1 MLKRIRIDGQWIAC
15 VNKREA
21 KTVSKQV
28 EDYFQNEIDLNP
40 DSLVFDVGA
49 NIGLFSRYVLHHVE
63 TTAKIYAFEPIPL
76 IFEAL
81 VENTRDFG
89 NIRPFNFG
97 LSDAKGHGN
106 FLYFVNADPLT
117 TMYDYGEPE
126 EYLNPVLE
134 AMENK
139 ESYLYKYRSIK
150 MLPLGIIRPFI
161 KRIISRV
168 FKSQKVR
175 APLRTLSDFIEEHG
189 IKRIDL
195 LKIDV
200 EKAELDVLNGITDDH
215 LSMVRQLVMELH
227 DIDGRKREIENR
239 LRSNGFD
246 RIIFEQDFSV
256 PSVEEIFTLYAL
268 KKG

>member
-1 MLKRIRIDGQWIAC
+1 MLKRIRIDGRRIAC

-28 EDYFQNEIDLNP
+28 EDYFQNGIDLNP
-40 DSLVFDVGA
+40 ESVVFDVGA

-63 TTAKIYAFEPIPL
+63 ATAKIYAFEPIPL

-81 VENTRDFG
+81 AENTREFG
-89 NIRPFNFG
+89 NIHPFNFG
-97 LSDAKGHGN
+97 LSDAKGHGT

-134 AMENK
+134 AMANRQ
-139 ESYLYKYRSIK
+139 SYLYKYRSIK
-150 MLPLGIIRPFI
+150 LLPLGIIRPFI
-161 KRIISRV
+161 KRIISNV
-168 FKSQKVR
+168 FKSEKVR
-175 APLRTLSDFIEEHG
+175 APLRTLSEFIEEHG

-227 DIDGRKREIENR
+227 DIDGRKVEIENR
-239 LRSNGFD
+239 LRNNGFD
-246 RIIFEQDFSV
+246 RIIFEADFSV

>member
-1 MLKRIRIDGQWIAC
+1 MLRRIRIDGQRIAC

-28 EDYFQNEIDLNP
+28 EAYFRNGIDLGP
-40 DSLVFDVGA
+40 ESVVFDVGA
-49 NIGLFSRYVLHHVE
+49 NIGLFSRFVLQQVE
-63 TTAKIYAFEPIPL
+63 ATAKIYAFEPIPL

-81 VENTRDFG
+81 AENTREFG

-97 LSDAKGHGN
+97 LSDANGHGS
-106 FLYFVNADPLT
+106 FLYFMNADPLT
-117 TMYDYGEPE
+117 TMYDYSEPE

-139 ESYLYKYRSIK
+139 ESSLYKYRSIK

-161 KRIISRV
+161 KRIITKV
-168 FKSQKVR
+168 FKSEKVQ
-175 APLRTLSDFIEEHG
+175 APLRTLTGFIDEHS

-215 LSMVRQLVMELH
+215 LSIVRQLVMELH
-227 DIDGRKREIENR
+227 DIDERKVEIENR
-239 LRSNGFD
+239 LRDNGFD